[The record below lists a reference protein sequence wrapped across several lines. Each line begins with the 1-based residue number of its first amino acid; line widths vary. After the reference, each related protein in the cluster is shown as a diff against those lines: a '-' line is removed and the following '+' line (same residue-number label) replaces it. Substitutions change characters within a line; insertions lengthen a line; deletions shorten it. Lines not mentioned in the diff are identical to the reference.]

1 MTTMTN
7 ANKLALHGG
16 TPVSESK
23 ISPVAVKL
31 SEREIEAAVRVMRSG
46 MLAQGAVTQEF
57 EEKFAAMTGAKH
69 AVATSNGT
77 TALQVPYHALIK
89 PGASAVVPSWTFM
102 ATASMVRAR
111 PGLPVFTDVDRETFN
126 MTPAAAEAAC
136 AGDTQAIVPVHLYG
150 NPVDIAG
157 FETLGKK
164 RKLPIIYDAAQSH
177 LASYN
182 GKGIGAFGACVTYSF
197 YPTKNMTTGE
207 GGMVTTNDD
216 ALAEEMR
223 VIRNH
228 GMRERYLHEEI
239 GFNYRMN
246 DIAAAIGLAQ
256 LETLEE
262 VTAAR
267 QANAARLTTTL
278 ANLDGVITPVAT
290 PGATHSY
297 HQYTIRLELKKFA
310 GSRDDF
316 IKALSA
322 EGVGSQVHYPRP
334 VHRQPVFEKDSE
346 VDTSTLPVCE
356 QLAKEIICLPV
367 HQHLNSREVECIAE
381 AVIKVADALRS

>member
-1 MTTMTN
+1 MPTTN
-7 ANKLALHGG
+7 ATKLALHGG
-16 TPVSESK
+16 TPVTTNK

-31 SEREIEAAVRVMRSG
+31 SEREIDAAVKVMRSG
-46 MLAQGAVTQEF
+46 MLAQGAVTQAF
-57 EEKFAAMTGAKH
+57 EEKFAEMTGAKH

-77 TALQVPYHALIK
+77 TALQVPYHALLT
-89 PGASAVVPSWTFM
+89 PGSSAVVPSWTFM

-111 PGLPVFTDVDRETFN
+111 PALPVFADVDQELFN
-126 MTPAAAEAAC
+126 LTPTAAEAAC
-136 AGDTQAIVPVHLYG
+136 SGNTKAIVPVHLYG

-157 FETLGKK
+157 FEALGKK
-164 RKLPIIYDAAQSH
+164 RGVPIVYDAAQSH
-177 LASYN
+177 MATYN
-182 GKGIGAFGACVTYSF
+182 GKGIGAYGTCVTYSF

-223 VIRNH
+223 IIRNH

-239 GFNYRMN
+239 GFNYRMT

-256 LETLEE
+256 LENIQN

-267 QANAARLTTTL
+267 QANAARLTAML
-278 ANLDGVITPVAT
+278 ANLDGVITPVVT
-290 PGATHSY
+290 PGGAHVY
-297 HQYTIRLELKKFA
+297 HQYTIRLELEKFA

-316 IKALSA
+316 LKALGA
-322 EGVGSQVHYPRP
+322 EGVGAQVHYPRP
-334 VHRQPVFEKDSE
+334 VHTQPVFEKDSE
-346 VDTSTLPVCE
+346 VDTKSLPVCE
-356 QLAKEIICLPV
+356 QLAKEVICLPV
-367 HQHLNSREVECIAE
+367 HQHLTDHQVEQVAE